1 MCKSFQPGAFSVIV
15 KMSFPAV
22 VVRCT
27 RQIVQ
32 NIGWAAV
39 AVMGRLVPGCGECN
53 DSSNT
58 PTLHHHL
65 HFQQRGLSQHSRF
78 ESFSLFT
85 RNIEI
90 SLFVCQ
96 DKTMDVLTP
105 RKWSSNGHQ
114 YLKLVVVVGN
124 SLNSHFHPSQSGPAQ
139 LGSDV
144 NTDLD
149 PGLAWCCVPVSQW
162 PYFVT

>member
-1 MCKSFQPGAFSVIV
+1 MRKLSTRGLFRDCEN
-15 KMSFPAV
+15 V
-22 VVRCT
+22 VSSCSGEVYPPNCT
-27 RQIVQ
+27 EYWV
-32 NIGWAAV
+32 
-39 AVMGRLVPGCGECN
+39 GCGGCN
-53 DSSNT
+53 GQAGAGAAESVTIALTHCHCIITCTFNAD
-58 PTLHHHL
+58 LL
-65 HFQQRGLSQHSRF
+65 SRF

-90 SLFVCQ
+90 SLFVCR

-139 LGSDV
+139 LGSDL
-144 NTDLD
+144 NTYLD